1 LGEESAASEPAK
13 LVGRRDVNVDDRH
26 FSRVAKALV
35 GGDVVPF
42 LGAGANLCDRPGEAP
57 WEPGRFAPSGRELA
71 RALAESSDYPNLDD
85 PDLLWVSQY
94 FDAVLGG
101 APLYEKLRD
110 VFDADY
116 TLSSLHR
123 LLARVPALMRAS
135 GAQEQLLVLT
145 TNYDDL
151 VERALEEAGEAF
163 DVVWYEAKPGPQQGF
178 FWHRPPTG
186 EPVPIKVGN
195 KYTGLALN
203 ERPVILKLHGA
214 VDRGDKKRDSYVLT
228 EDSYI
233 DYLAGPSVSKQI
245 PASLMAKMSESHFL
259 FLGYSMRDW
268 NMRVILKQLWGS
280 KQLGTKS
287 WSVQLEQPEEA
298 AREVEKQLWSRRGDV
313 DLLYAPLKEYVERLD
328 RALTPVPAAMTPP

>member
-1 LGEESAASEPAK
+1 M
-13 LVGRRDVNVDDRH
+13 DVSVDDRH
-26 FSRVAKALV
+26 FLRVAKAIAA
-35 GGDVVPF
+35 GHVVPF
-42 LGAGANLCDRPGEAP
+42 LGAGANLCDRPEKAS
-57 WEPGRFAPSGRELA
+57 WKPGGFAPSGRELA
-71 RALAESSDYPNLDD
+71 RALAEDSEYPD
-85 PDLLWVSQY
+85 PGDPELLWVSQY
-94 FDAVLGG
+94 YEAVTGA
-101 APLYEKLRD
+101 APLYEKLRN
-110 VFDADY
+110 VFDVDY

-123 LLARVPALMRAS
+123 LLARMPALLRKS

-151 VERALEEAGEAF
+151 VERALKEADEPF

-178 FWHRPPTG
+178 FWHRPPDG

-203 ERPVILKLHGA
+203 ERPAILKLHGA
-214 VDRGDKKRDSYVLT
+214 VDRRNKKRDSYVLT

-268 NMRVILKQLWGS
+268 NMRVILQQLWGG
-280 KQLGTKS
+280 KELDYVS
-287 WSVQLEQPEEA
+287 WAVQLEQSDEA
-298 AREVEKQLWSRRGDV
+298 ARAIEKKLWIQRGNVE
-313 DLLYAPLKEYVERLD
+313 LLYAPLKEYVERLG
-328 RALTPVPAAMTPP
+328 AELGAAPAP